1 MKIRMQNY
9 DKERYNSNLP

>member
-1 MKIRMQNY
+1 MQNY